1 MGRIQTRS
9 PSLSAPESLTKELI
23 MIDRKRLILIIA
35 GAAALVLI
43 IVALV
48 VALILTGSKNQS
60 ESTDNG
66 TAVTEEV
73 EPTPE
78 PEIPEVTFTK
88 EQSKIVRDVAQSVV
102 TWSGQTEH
110 AVMVTRWID
119 AGMSESLAQ
128 TFTPIWAEAFDSET
142 TAEVK
147 AAKIGEPTVTDYV
160 SGKEEGT
167 GMFVVSVA
175 ITYEGYAH
183 KNGKTTPVGYTE
195 ATWQF
200 VLDER
205 YNTVTQVIQPPLSEI
220 VGLQ

>member
-1 MGRIQTRS
+1 
-9 PSLSAPESLTKELI
+9 